1 MILAD
6 DVAQDDR
13 TQPVGKRCIVGAY
26 IASWRFVGSEE
37 INHPLEIGVRDR

>member
-13 TQPVGKRCIVGAY
+13 TQAVGERCVAGAY

-37 INHPLEIGVRDR
+37 IDHPLEIGVRDQ